1 MNSGGHSRLFGLLY
15 VFFKKVRKTLALGYE
30 HLPFMLSWKLF
41 VFVFNW
47 GGIKV
52 KIVLQEKLQEAILR
66 LVTKFAP

>member
-1 MNSGGHSRLFGLLY
+1 MGIPDYLDYYMCSL
-15 VFFKKVRKTLALGYE
+15 KKVRKTLALGYE